1 MKQLLVA
8 ATRICT
14 EDAVADALLDYEF
27 ALAEHHRTERV
38 TIPVFVNEGDTV
50 CEFILGR
57 GAISGSLAL
66 PNTAGRRIAGS
77 SDAVSELRERARM
90 VRDEL
95 SGPFDDD
102 WYEEPSHDD

>member
-8 ATRICT
+8 ATRVCT

-38 TIPVFVNEGDTV
+38 IVPVFVNEGDTV

-57 GAISGSLAL
+57 GAISGSLTL

-77 SDAVSELRERARM
+77 SVAVGELRERARM

-95 SGPFDDD
+95 FSPFEDD
-102 WYEEPSHDD
+102 WHAETSPDD